1 MADIALIIGNGFD
14 IDLGLPSRY
23 SDFVKSKE
31 WDNVVKG
38 VNTFLQLEDYRRHS
52 LIGQLQLASKES
64 KWFDIEEEIHKFV
77 ISHPDNTDEAIGEI
91 KSEFEAIKNALANY
105 LKRISKR
112 YESNNIVVDDTKLSA
127 YLLSI
132 LNRENISVSEL
143 FFNYTSPHSFI
154 EFDDSFNEKCTL
166 TYVHGKLDDGDIVL
180 GCDLQPGE
188 EVNRQLSFMYKY
200 NMLNKANHV
209 ARDIL
214 EAKVVIFFGHSIN
227 EMDFGY
233 FREYFKAAS
242 ASPHPARHLTI
253 ITYDEQSERAIKDNI
268 RNQGIS
274 VTDLYNNLESF
285 DFVHTTGI
293 YNHDYSEQIKMSDLI
308 DRIYGCASY

>member
-23 SDFVKSKE
+23 SDFIKSKE

-38 VNTFLQLEDYRRHS
+38 VNTFLQLEDYRQHS

-77 ISHPDNTDEAIGEI
+77 IAHPDNTDEAIGEI

-105 LKRISKR
+105 LKRISKK
-112 YESNNIVVDDTKLSA
+112 YESNNIEVDGSKLSA
-127 YLLSI
+127 SLLSI
-132 LNRENISVSEL
+132 LNSENVSVSEL

-154 EFDDSFNEKCTL
+154 EFDDIFNKKCTL

-233 FREYFKAAS
+233 FREFFKAAS

-293 YNHDYSEQIKMSDLI
+293 YNRDYSEHKKMSDLV

>member
-38 VNTFLQLEDYRRHS
+38 VNTFLQFDDYRRHS

-77 ISHPDNTDEAIGEI
+77 ISHPDNTDKEIGEI
-91 KSEFEAIKNALANY
+91 RSEFESIKNALANY

-132 LNRENISVSEL
+132 LNRANNSVTEL

-233 FREYFKAAS
+233 FREFFKTAS
-242 ASPHPARHLTI
+242 ASPNPARHLTI

-293 YNHDYSEQIKMSDLI
+293 YNHDYSEHKKMSDLI